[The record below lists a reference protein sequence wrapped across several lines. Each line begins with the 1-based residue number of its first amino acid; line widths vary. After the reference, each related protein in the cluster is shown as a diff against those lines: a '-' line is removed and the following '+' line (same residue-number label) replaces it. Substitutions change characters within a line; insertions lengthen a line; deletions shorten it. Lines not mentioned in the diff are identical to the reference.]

1 MTVAAT
7 DATLRKGDLVPD
19 HALKERDRDEFNH
32 EEIAQRVA
40 DLLTSAEPPLNVALF
55 GPWGSGKSSFA
66 TLLRKALAQRRMK
79 TAFVVYDA
87 WKYNGEALQ
96 RTFIAEAAR
105 QLLGEEDPYFT
116 SELAQTVERM
126 QIDLKQSSADQ
137 RKAHLWWIWR
147 SVVPPLAIVLGLAL
161 ALIILASWAASRS
174 IASELLDHAWA
185 LGVPLLL
192 ALVAAVMKPL
202 ADTAKL
208 KVIEGPPREEGFEQR
223 FKSLLRKAAGEGGYA
238 RFVFFIDELDR
249 VSPKDVVE
257 TLGVIKNF
265 LDQSNAVFVVAADKQ
280 VLERAFRRL
289 PQATPTNIDEPY
301 YSSASEFLDKVFQHQ
316 IALPPLRG
324 PSLFRFA
331 HDLVAERKDGL
342 WEELADAEPDTAR
355 LDRVLY
361 VLIPSHVRSPRR
373 VKVLL
378 NNFATNARIAQSR
391 GVDWTTR
398 AREIAKLTVLQTE
411 FPLLAADL
419 DLEPRL
425 PRLLLSTEGSVLSA
439 RTRALLERHTLGTS
453 DGSPPLATTSA
464 DGEEEPPVDA
474 HPPGV
479 VQQSATD
486 AVPAG
491 ATDLMLVPASDQK
504 KLVSAQQ
511 ENLRRY
517 LVRTAD
523 VPNPSRELLFLQPG
537 GTSEGL
543 EDPALGELLE
553 SEAVDDPAA
562 VVAAVRDRTVEE
574 KQAVV
579 RVLAGMA
586 EQAYAEER
594 SNVITALLHVVA
606 LLDGDLGTSLA
617 PAAGAVSSY
626 ARTQPLLDEQLVSA
640 LRIGI
645 AMAGATGDA
654 KLRESV
660 LADERLLEDAQRVSV
675 VATLLDDLP
684 ADALPAIYAA
694 IADHLDET
702 TDVITAPLR
711 TLSPS
716 AADRLMENQKV
727 RKAVSGLVAGA
738 AADDADTICAD
749 LFDALDDRLADSPH
763 ARLRLM
769 RVLIDSEAPA
779 GYKASAVRAESA
791 LEAAGAGQISNTVA
805 LVALRYS
812 PSEDW
817 HSWLPWLDEDA
828 PPFDQHTRLADLAL
842 IKTIGLLPQAETDEL
857 EIAEELLPRIAR
869 VARLADDD
877 LSTTVVQ
884 TAQGALQGPAWWSSD
899 ALFDDQETMHRIL
912 RALGEAIGDSANS
925 SFAGVRHADLV
936 RGMTGGGLTAT
947 VFRAVLEW
955 AVDLEVAQI
964 RDLATRLAPAP
975 ITTDQAHNAELL
987 LARTHLWREAWERD
1001 EETDS
1006 APYAIDKNQVIAAA
1020 KPANARGQQLILA
1033 WLEFD
1038 VTAEVVDEIVIGLDR
1053 APRDSEAEAF
1063 RGWLSRLGSD
1073 DARTKLLTRLASEGG
1088 NALRWLG
1095 AAAAS
1100 KKRAY
1105 SEQVIAHSIA
1115 SDVMKVGRGDERR
1128 LAADALLSLS
1138 PRERAAQ
1145 REVGNLIVWLLD
1157 LRQKGDFETAVDI
1170 VAALGDNHG
1179 MGRSVG
1185 EAFRK
1190 ASEALQKKVPYR
1202 EKETFS
1208 KAKVVLGQSYFDAPP
1223 KKKSRL
1229 SRLFR
1234 G

>member
-1 MTVAAT
+1 M
-7 DATLRKGDLVPD
+7 LREGDLVPD
-19 HALKERDRDEFNH
+19 HALRERDVDEFNH
-32 EEIAQRVA
+32 EQIAERVA
-40 DLLTSAEPPLNVALF
+40 DLLTCAEPPLNVALF
-55 GPWGSGKSSFA
+55 GPWGSGKSSFG

-87 WKYNGEALQ
+87 WKYSGEALQ
-96 RTFIAEAAR
+96 RTFIAETAH

-116 SELAQTVERM
+116 SQLAQTIERM

-147 SVVPPLAIVLGLAL
+147 SVVPPLVIVLGLAL

-174 IASELLDHAWA
+174 VANELLDHAWA
-185 LGVPLLL
+185 LAVPLLL

-208 KVIEGPPREEGFEQR
+208 KVVEGPPSEERFEQR
-223 FKSLLRKAAGEGGYA
+223 FRSLLKKAARDGGYA

-249 VSPKDVVE
+249 ASPKDVVE

-265 LDQSNAVFVVAADKQ
+265 LDQNNAVFVVAADKQ
-280 VLERAFRRL
+280 VLERAFRKL
-289 PQATPTNIDEPY
+289 PQATPTNFDEPY
-301 YSSASEFLDKVFQHQ
+301 YSSASEFLDKIFQHQ

-342 WEELADAEPDTAR
+342 WEELAHAEPDAAR
-355 LDRVLY
+355 LDGVLY

-391 GVDWTTR
+391 GVDWMAR

-411 FPLLAADL
+411 FPLLAADI

-425 PRLLLSTEGSVLSA
+425 PRLLLGTEGSVISE
-439 RTRALLERHTLGTS
+439 RTRALLERHTLGGS
-453 DGSPPLATTSA
+453 DGSRSPAATSVA
-464 DGEEEPPVDA
+464 DEEEPPAEAA
-474 HPPGV
+474 HPPGPP
-479 VQQSATD
+479 QPSTTD
-486 AVPAG
+486 AVPDG
-491 ATDLMLVPASDQK
+491 ATDLMLVSASDQR
-504 KLVSAQQ
+504 KLVTVQQ

-537 GTSEGL
+537 GAAEGL

-562 VVAAVRDRTVEE
+562 VVAAVRDRAVDE

-594 SNVITALLHVVA
+594 SNIITALLHVVA

-617 PAAGAVSSY
+617 AAAGAVSSY
-626 ARTQPLLDEQLVSA
+626 TRTQRLLEDQLVAA

-645 AMAGATGDA
+645 AIADATGDTT
-654 KLRESV
+654 LRENV
-660 LADERLLEDAQRVSV
+660 LADERLLEDHVRVSL

-684 ADALPAIYAA
+684 AEARPAIYAA
-694 IADHLDET
+694 IAEHLDET

-711 TLSPS
+711 TLSSS
-716 AADRLMENQKV
+716 AADRLMEDRKV
-727 RKAVSGLVAGA
+727 RKAVSELVAGA

-749 LFDALDDRLADSPH
+749 LFDALDDRVDDSPH

-779 GYKASAVRAESA
+779 GYKASVVRADSA
-791 LEAAGAGQISNTVA
+791 LDAAGAGQISNTVA
-805 LVALRYS
+805 LVALHHS

-817 HSWLPWLDEDA
+817 RSWLPWLDEGA
-828 PPFDQHTRLADLAL
+828 PPFDQHKRLADLAL

-857 EIAEELLPRIAR
+857 EIAEDLLPRIAR
-869 VARLADDD
+869 VARLTDDD

-884 TAQGALQGPAWWSSD
+884 TAQGALQAQTWWSGD
-899 ALFDDQETMHRIL
+899 ALFDDQETMHRFL
-912 RALGEAIGDSANS
+912 RALGEAIGDAATS
-925 SFAGVRHADLV
+925 SFAGARHADLV
-936 RGMTGGGLTAT
+936 RGIAGSGLTAP

-955 AVDLEVAQI
+955 AVDLEVAQV

-975 ITTDQAHNAELL
+975 LTTDQAHNAELL
-987 LARTHLWREAWERD
+987 LARTHLWREAWELD

-1006 APYAIDKNQVIAAA
+1006 TPYAIDTNQVIAAA
-1020 KPANARGQQLILA
+1020 KPASARGQQLVVA
-1033 WLEFD
+1033 WLDFD
-1038 VTAEVVDEIVIGLDR
+1038 VSTEVVGEIVIGLDR

-1063 RGWLSRLGSD
+1063 RGWLSRLASD
-1073 DARTKLLTRLASEGG
+1073 DARTKLLTRLATERG

-1105 SEQVIAHSIA
+1105 SEQVIAHSIV
-1115 SDVMKVGRGDERR
+1115 SDVMKAGRADERR
-1128 LAADALLSLS
+1128 LAADSLLFLS

-1145 REVGNLIVWLLD
+1145 REIGNLIVWLLD
-1157 LRQKGDFETAVDI
+1157 LRKKGDFETAVDI

-1179 MGRSVG
+1179 MGRSIG

-1190 ASEALQKKVPYR
+1190 ASDALQTKVPHR

-1208 KAKVVLGQSYFDAPP
+1208 KAKIVLGQSYFEPPP